1 MDTMKRKRQFIFNI
15 YNISSSLY
23 LFIYLKKKKG
33 DTFFYQILDNLKIPI
48 AGFSTEFV
56 NTHTELLIRKPI
68 KCSKNE
74 FFKNVLRKL
83 LIIFIKC
90 KYSLSL

>member
-23 LFIYLKKKKG
+23 LFIYFKKKRRY
-33 DTFFYQILDNLKIPI
+33 FFYQILDNLKIPI